1 MRLWRIARA
10 AYPPFEGLGGLH
22 GAGRWHHPG
31 RRIVYCAMTPGD
43 AQLETIVHLEIDLE
57 DLPVDLRLYA
67 VDLPDDL
74 PMQHVT
80 GLPDD
85 WRLHVEATRAR
96 GDAWL
101 AAGETPALRVPSA
114 LVPHSF
120 NVLLNPAHAAL
131 DGLAAV
137 LDEPL
142 LLDPRLLRVRGG

>member
-10 AYPPFEGLGGLH
+10 AYPPFEGVGGLH
-22 GAGRWHHPG
+22 SAGRWHNLG
-31 RRIVYCAMTPGD
+31 RRIVYCATTPGD
-43 AQLETIVHLEIDLE
+43 AQLEIIVHLEIDLE

-74 PMQHVT
+74 WMQQAPD
-80 GLPDD
+80 LPAD
-85 WRLHVEATRAR
+85 WRLQIEATRAV

-101 AAGETPALRVPSA
+101 AAGKAPALRVPSA

-131 DGLAAV
+131 AGLQLAI
-137 LDEPL
+137 DEPVQ
-142 LLDPRLLRVRGG
+142 LDPRLLRVRRG

>member
-22 GAGRWHHPG
+22 GAGRWHNTG

-67 VDLPDDL
+67 ADLPDDL
-74 PMQHVT
+74 PMQDAAD
-80 GLPDD
+80 LPAD
-85 WRLHVEATRAR
+85 WRLRIETTRAL

-101 AAGETPALRVPSA
+101 AAGEAPALRVPSA
-114 LVPHSF
+114 LVPYSS
-120 NVLLNPAHAAL
+120 NVLLNPAHPV
-131 DGLAAV
+131 LAGIAPV
-137 LDEPL
+137 IDEPL
-142 LLDPRLLRVRGG
+142 LLDPRLLRVRGD

>member
-22 GAGRWHHPG
+22 GAGRWHNRG
-31 RRIVYCAMTPGD
+31 RRTVYCAMTPGD

-67 VDLPDDL
+67 LDLPDDF
-74 PMQHVT
+74 PMQPVPD
-80 GLPDD
+80 LPAN
-85 WRLHVEATRAR
+85 WRLQIETTRAI

-131 DGLAAV
+131 AGLQATI
-137 LDEPL
+137 DEPL
-142 LLDPRLLRVRGG
+142 LLDPRLLRVRHG

>member
-22 GAGRWHHPG
+22 GAGRWHNLG
-31 RRIVYCAMTPGD
+31 RRIVYCATTPGD

-67 VDLPDDL
+67 VDLPDGL
-74 PMQHVT
+74 PMQHES
-80 GLPDD
+80 GLPVD
-85 WRLHVEATRAR
+85 WRLRIEATRAV

-131 DGLAAV
+131 TGLKPV
-137 LDEPL
+137 IDEPL
-142 LLDPRLLRVRGG
+142 RLDPRLLRVRRG

>member
-22 GAGRWHHPG
+22 GAGRWHNQG
-31 RRIVYCAMTPGD
+31 RRVVYCATTPGD

-67 VDLPDDL
+67 LDLPDDL
-74 PMQHVT
+74 PVRHVA
-80 GLPDD
+80 GLPAD
-85 WRLHVEATRAR
+85 WRTNIEATREV

-101 AAGETPALRVPSA
+101 ASGETPALRVPSA

-120 NVLLNPAHAAL
+120 NLLLNPAHAAL
-131 DGLAAV
+131 DGLAPV
-137 LDEPL
+137 IDEAIQ
-142 LLDPRLLRVRGG
+142 LDPRLLRVRRG